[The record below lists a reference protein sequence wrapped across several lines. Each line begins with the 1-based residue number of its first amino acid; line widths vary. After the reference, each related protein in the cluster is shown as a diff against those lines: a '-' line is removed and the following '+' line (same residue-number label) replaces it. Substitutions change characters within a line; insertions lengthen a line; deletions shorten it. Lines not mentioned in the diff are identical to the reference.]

1 MDNRTD
7 TKGLFARII
16 QEMYKRMTRG
26 EKITGFEICE
36 DFTDKVRDRG
46 FYNAIQILR
55 CFGLVENYSCYE
67 KKEGVIG
74 YYIRL
79 SDIGKEIVDLSQ
91 TLPKRNLS

>member
-1 MDNRTD
+1 MNNRTD

-16 QEMYKRMTRG
+16 QEMYKRMAGG

-36 DFTDKVRDRG
+36 DFTDKTRDRG
-46 FYNAIQILR
+46 FYNAIQILK
-55 CFGLVENYSCYE
+55 CSGLVENYSCYE

-79 SDIGKEIVDLSQ
+79 SDIGKEIVKLSQ